1 MNMTVTT
8 NGMPALA
15 SSFNKN
21 VDLFGKIGASR
32 GHDLSSLFTSALRE
46 SEDTAIRVLQWAR
59 DVRGGA
65 GEREQFRNLLL
76 TLAGQMR
83 FDILERLVPK
93 IPEVGRWDDLFVLIG
108 FNGELDQ
115 AVAEEVADALTKKNG
130 LCAKWMPR
138 KGNVAVWFTKKFE
151 LTPKQYRKLI
161 VSLTNVVETQMCA
174 KQFDQIEFG
183 KVPSIAASRY
193 QRAFKRNA
201 PVEYG
206 AYVAALQK
214 GEAKINAGAI
224 FPYDVIKGL
233 NGVNGVADAQWKSLP
248 DYMEGSQEN
257 VLAVIDVSGSM
268 DQPAGAG
275 STTCMDVAISL
286 GLYVAERTQGI
297 FRDKFINFH
306 TSPVLMDLSS
316 VKKDLG
322 SRVNYIRR
330 APWGGSTNIA
340 ATFNL
345 ILNAAVQHRIP
356 QEQMPTKI
364 MIFSDMQFDLADR
377 NFQNLTAFEMID
389 AKYKAAGYK
398 RPDIIFW
405 NLNGRTGNTPVTF
418 GQEGTAHVSGFSPAL
433 MKQILAN
440 KAPTP
445 YSMMMDTVGIERY
458 NW

>member
-32 GHDLSSLFTSALRE
+32 GKDLSTLFTSALRE

-76 TLAGQMR
+76 ALAAQKR
-83 FDILERLVPK
+83 FDVLQRLVTK

-108 FNGELDQ
+108 FDAALDQ
-115 AVAEEVADALTKKNG
+115 AIAEEVAGALVQKNG

-151 LTPKQYRKLI
+151 LTPKQYRKAI
-161 VSLTNVVETQMCA
+161 VALTNVVETQMCA
-174 KQFDQIEFG
+174 KQFAEIEFG
-183 KVPSIAASRY
+183 KLPSIAASRY

-233 NGVNGVADAQWKSLP
+233 SGVAGVASAQWKALP
-248 DYMEGSQEN
+248 NYMEGSEEN

-268 DQPAGAG
+268 GCPA
-275 STTCMDVAISL
+275 SQNLTCMDVAVSL
-286 GLYVAERTQGI
+286 GLYVAERTEGI
-297 FRDKFINFH
+297 FKDKFITFD
-306 TSPVLMDLSS
+306 TTPKLMDLSS
-316 VKKDLG
+316 VPNDLG
-322 SRVNYIRR
+322 SRVSYIRR
-330 APWGGSTNIA
+330 APWGGSTNIQ
-340 ATFNL
+340 ATFDL

-356 QEQMPTKI
+356 ESQMPTKI
-364 MIFSDMQFDLADR
+364 MIFSDMQFNIADR
-377 NFQNLTAFEMID
+377 GFQGLRAFELID

-405 NLNGRTGNTPVTF
+405 NLNGSTSNCPVAF
-418 GQEGTAHVSGFSPAL
+418 GEEGTAHVSGFSPSL
-433 MKQILAN
+433 MKQILAS

-445 YSMMMDTVGIERY
+445 FSMMMDTVNIERY

>member
-76 TLAGQMR
+76 TLAGQKR
-83 FDILERLVPK
+83 FDVLKRLVVK
-93 IPEVGRWDDLFVLIG
+93 IPEIGRWDDLFVLIG
-108 FNGELDQ
+108 FDDDLDQ
-115 AVAEEVADALTKKNG
+115 TIAEEVADALVKQNG

-151 LTPKQYRKLI
+151 LTPKQYRKTI
-161 VSLTNVVETQMCA
+161 VALTNVVETKMCA
-174 KQFDQIEFG
+174 KQFAEIEFG
-183 KVPSIAASRY
+183 KLPSIAASRY

-233 NGVNGVADAQWKSLP
+233 RGVNGVADAQWKSLP
-248 DYMEGSQEN
+248 DYMEGSEEN

-268 DQPAGAG
+268 DRAAGAG
-275 STTCMDVAISL
+275 TTTCMEVAISL
-286 GLYVAERTQGI
+286 GLYVAERTEGI
-297 FRDKFINFH
+297 FKDKFINFDS
-306 TSPVLMDLSS
+306 SPRLMDLSN

-322 SRVNYIRR
+322 SRVEYIRR
-330 APWGGSTNIA
+330 APWGGSTNLQ
-340 ATFNL
+340 ATFDL
-345 ILNAAVQHRIP
+345 ILDAAVKHRVP
-356 QEQMPTKI
+356 AEQMPTKI
-364 MIFSDMQFDLADR
+364 MIFSDMQFDQACRGFSGLR
-377 NFQNLTAFEMID
+377 AFEMID

-405 NLNGRTGNTPVTF
+405 NLAGHTGNSPVAF
-418 GQEGTAHVSGFSPAL
+418 GEEGTAHVSGFSPSL

-445 YSMMMDTVGIERY
+445 FSMMMDTVGIERY